1 MKVLFSQQDIES
13 RVREMGREISE
24 RFNGQDITLM
34 ILANGGIF
42 FGVDL
47 ARAISIPVWVDVIG
61 IASYTNDK
69 KVGIPDF
76 RCPPK
81 LPVNGRH
88 VIIVDDVLDTGDTVK
103 YCKQYFLN
111 QGAASVTSAVLMEK
125 AVAKRDFSAEWK
137 GFDAPDEYLVGS
149 GMDSCEFY
157 RNLDCVAVFEDK

>member
-1 MKVLFSQQDIES
+1 MKVLFRKEEIEL
-13 RVREMGREISE
+13 RVKEMGREISE
-24 RFNGQDITLM
+24 HFEGADLTLV

-61 IASYTNDK
+61 VGSYTNDQK
-69 KVGIPDF
+69 TGEPEF

-81 LPVNGRH
+81 LPVKGRH

-103 YCKQYFLN
+103 FCKEYFLA
-111 QGAASVTSAVLMEK
+111 QGAAGVASAVLMEK
-125 AVAKRDFSAEWK
+125 AVPGRDFGAEWK
-137 GFDAPDEYLVGS
+137 GFDAPDEYLIGS

-157 RNLDCVAVFEDK
+157 RNLDCVAVFENK